1 MKKYFFTV
9 IATLIIALTNTNNA
23 HAEYNFVRVSDYG
36 AAKFVERMVQSNMYK
51 RVVQSG
57 SVIAFVSPVH
67 RPDQHDQ
74 GFEGL
79 AVYASAFGIKDS
91 PNPDGEVIFYTDQ
104 QGYIYSIRVGCSGNP
119 QVGYAVLVMT
129 LEALGV
135 NEQEGNVLLQTQ
147 GPKAEVWCSGT
158 NRRLL
163 RLVMDNNGNNIAFFA
178 ASN

>member
-1 MKKYFFTV
+1 MMKKPV
-9 IATLIIALTNTNNA
+9 IMFIVLLTLTFAATCS
-23 HAEYNFVRVSDYG
+23 AEYNFVRVSDYG
-36 AAKFVERMVQSNMYK
+36 ASRFVERMVQSSMYK

-67 RPDQHDQ
+67 RPNQHDQ

-79 AVYASAFGIKDS
+79 AVYASAFGIKDAS
-91 PNPDGEVIFYTDQ
+91 NPDGVVLFYTDP
-104 QGYIYSIRVGCSGNP
+104 QGYIYSVRVSCTGNP

-135 NEQEGNVLLQTQ
+135 NEQEGNILLQTQ

>member
-1 MKKYFFTV
+1 MKKFITMVLALMILTFS
-9 IATLIIALTNTNNA
+9 ATCS
-23 HAEYNFVRVSDYG
+23 AEYNFIRVSDYG
-36 AAKFVERMVQSNMYK
+36 ASRFVERMVQSNIYK
-51 RVVQSG
+51 QLVQNG
-57 SVIAFVSPVH
+57 TLIAFVSPVH
-67 RPDQHDQ
+67 RPNQHDQ

-104 QGYIYSIRVGCSGNP
+104 QGYIYSVRVSCIGNP
-119 QVGYAVLVMT
+119 QIGYAVLVMT

-135 NEQEGNVLLQTQ
+135 TEQEGNVLLQTQ
-147 GPKAEVWCSGT
+147 GPKAEVWCSNT

-163 RLVMDNNGNNIAFFA
+163 RLVMDNVGNNVAFFA

>member
-1 MKKYFFTV
+1 MKKFVFILTAFL
-9 IATLIIALTNTNNA
+9 IFTLISNVS
-23 HAEYNFVRVSDYG
+23 AEYNFVRVSDYG
-36 AAKFVERMVQSNMYK
+36 AARFVERMVQSNMYK
-51 RVVQSG
+51 KVVQSG

-67 RPDQHDQ
+67 RPNQHDQ

-79 AVYASAFGIKDS
+79 AVYASAFGIKGAS
-91 PNPDGEVIFYTDQ
+91 NPDGEVVFYTDP
-104 QGYIYSIRVGCSGNP
+104 QGYIYSVRVGCSGNP

-158 NRRLL
+158 NRRLI